1 MKIRIAI
8 NAAMKHAARLP
19 IAALQASRKA
29 FSRLN
34 PPLYSIPVNPK
45 PHKATSAFFRR
56 FRP

>member
-8 NAAMKHAARLP
+8 DAAMKHAARLP

-34 PPLYSIPVNPK
+34 PPLYSIHVNPM

-56 FRP
+56 FPA